1 MKLKPG
7 EYAFK
12 CIDCDGAES
21 VQMFD
26 MEGGQLVWEACPD
39 CRGAGEVLLDEDEAL
54 EYIENGFSPLRTP

>member
-21 VQMFD
+21 VQMVD
-26 MEGGQLVWEACPD
+26 VEGELTWEACPD
-39 CRGAGEVLLDEDEAL
+39 CHGAGEVLVDEDEAV
-54 EYIENGFSPLRTP
+54 EYIENGHSPLRTP